1 MKRIALALICS
12 LTAGVAL
19 AKEEA
24 PLPKELPPYGQD
36 KPLPVPEIAQR
47 TLPNGLT
54 VWVVPREEGIP
65 KVNVVL
71 AVRGGLASDA
81 PEHVGT
87 ATLFAGMLN
96 EGTATRS
103 AQQIAEELQ
112 AIGGSVGASASAD
125 GVSVFGDAFASQSA
139 QLMTVLADVVRN
151 PAFPEKEVALGKDL
165 SLQSLKASESTPNF
179 LAERAMAATLY
190 GSHPYGRPT
199 PTEASIAG
207 VTPAYL
213 RDVHK
218 ARFRPDRA
226 LLVIA
231 GRIKPADGFALAE
244 KHFGDWKG
252 EGKPPADTPK
262 ADPTPQP
269 KLVHV
274 ERGGSVQSALRI
286 GRPGVAAS
294 SEDAIPL
301 ALTNVILGG
310 GFTSRITQNIREDKG
325 YTYSPGSQVARA
337 REGGTLVARAEVRNE
352 VTAAAINEVLYE
364 FDRIGTTLVP
374 DDELARAKRY
384 FAGLYLYQNQLQG
397 AVAGT
402 LAANWLVGLPPEY
415 LGSYVAKAQAVTPE
429 QVREI
434 GRKYYP
440 ARLQSIVVVGERA
453 AIAKE
458 LAQYGEFA
466 EFQAPKGN

>member
-1 MKRIALALICS
+1 MKRIALALVCCS
-12 LTAGVAL
+12 LSASAAL

-24 PLPKELPPYGQD
+24 PLPKDLPPYGQD

-54 VWVVPREEGIP
+54 VWIVPRTGLP
-65 KVNVVL
+65 KVNVVM
-71 AVRGGLASDA
+71 AVRGGLSADA
-81 PEHVGT
+81 PERSGT
-87 ATLFAGMLN
+87 ASLVAGLLN

-103 AQQIAEELQ
+103 SRQIAEELQ
-112 AIGGSVGASASAD
+112 AIGGSIGAGAGTD
-125 GVSVFGDAFASQSA
+125 GITVYGDAFSSQAA
-139 QLMTVLADVVRN
+139 QLMTVFADVVRN
-151 PAFPEKEVALGKDL
+151 AAYPETEVKLGKANAL
-165 SLQSLKASESTPNF
+165 EGLKANEATPNF

-190 GSHPYGRPT
+190 GAHPYGRPT
-199 PTEASIAG
+199 ATEASITG
-207 VTPAYL
+207 VTPEYL
-213 RDVHK
+213 RETHA

-231 GRIKPADGFALAE
+231 GRITSADGFALAE
-244 KHFGDWKG
+244 KHFGDWAGK
-252 EGKPPADTPK
+252 GKPPADPPK
-262 ADPTPQP
+262 IDATPQP
-269 KLVHV
+269 QLVLV

-286 GRPGVAAS
+286 GRRGVAAT

-325 YTYSPGSQVARA
+325 YTYSPGSQVVRA
-337 REGGTLVARAEVRNE
+337 REGGALVARAEVRND

-374 DDELARAKRY
+374 EDELARAKRY
-384 FAGLYLYQNQLQG
+384 FAGLYLYANQLQG

-402 LAANWLVGLPPEY
+402 LANNWLVGLPPEY
-415 LGSYVAKAQAVTPE
+415 LGSYVARAQAVTAE

-440 ARLQSIVVVGERA
+440 ARYQSLVVVGERA

-458 LAQYGEFA
+458 LEQYGEFTSFTPPA
-466 EFQAPKGN
+466 AP